1 MFFKSV
7 LLVTLLLSNFLF
19 AQTLRIESEEFIFD
33 KFTLAKFVDASNSV
47 TIESLQKDSFTQ
59 TVPNTYSN
67 GFVPHQSIWHTFTIT
82 NNLSHQTEFIFNDAL
97 YYLPKKLDLYI
108 FDSKNQLIKSYFG
121 GYNRDDTKFTDIGH
135 LLSFFRIAIAAHETY
150 TFYIKTYFDKGNS
163 SIYNY
168 KIYDIDSHI
177 NAMIYENVLTA
188 FLLGGMLI
196 LLLYNLLI
204 YLFTRDTIYLYYL
217 GSLFFSFVI
226 GFVFVSGF
234 VYKFFAITNN
244 AWIHNATYATPLTMI
259 FVMLFTATIFEMQTL
274 YPRLYKFFQAS
285 IYFVSAFILLSI
297 LFDLLEYL
305 PIIMGFALI
314 LAFGI
319 VFLGIYMTYRGN
331 KFGIIY
337 LASTVSYALFA
348 IITIAYYLGFLP
360 MNLFTSNTLMIGSL
374 SEGLGFSFL
383 LAYRITLLKEQNNSL
398 SLLSTTDGLTGLY
411 NRRHFN
417 DVASMAINSTKRD
430 NKIFAFAMLDI
441 DNFKHYNDTYGH
453 QAGDNVLMQVA
464 NSLQQSFQR
473 SHDLLFRLGGEE
485 FGIIFSAKSV
495 EEIETLAQKAKANIE
510 ALAIEH
516 TLNLPSKVVTASFGL
531 GIYYLNDFARNVE
544 IETIYK
550 DVDALL
556 YEAKAL
562 GKNRVVQTLFEEK

>member
-7 LLVTLLLSNFLF
+7 ILVTLLLSNILF
-19 AQTLRIESEEFIFD
+19 AQTLSIESEKFIFD
-33 KFTLAKFVDASNSV
+33 KFELFKFVDASNSV
-47 TIESLQKDSFTQ
+47 TIQTLQKDSFTQ

-67 GFVPHQSIWHTFTIT
+67 GFVPHQSIWHSFAIT
-82 NNLSHQTEFIFNDAL
+82 NNLSHSVEFIFNDAL
-97 YYLPKKLDLYI
+97 YYLPAQLDLYI
-108 FDSKNQLIKSYFG
+108 LNSKGQVIHSYFG
-121 GYNRDDTKFTDIGH
+121 GFNRDDTKFTDVGH
-135 LLSFFRIAIAAHETY
+135 LSSFFRIAIASHETY
-150 TFYIKTYFDKGNS
+150 TFYIKTYFEKGNS
-163 SIYNY
+163 SIYDY

-177 NAMIYENVLTA
+177 NTMIYENVLVA

-204 YLFTRDTIYLYYL
+204 YLFTRDKIYLYYL

-259 FVMLFTATIFEMQTL
+259 FVMLFTATIFEMQKF
-274 YPRLYKFFQAS
+274 YPRLYKFFQLS
-285 IYFVSAFILLSI
+285 IYFVSGYVVLSI

-305 PIIMGFALI
+305 PIIMGFALL

-319 VFLGIYMTYRGN
+319 VFLGIYMTYKKN
-331 KFGIIY
+331 KFGLIY
-337 LASTVSYALFA
+337 LTSTASYALFA

-360 MNLFTSNTLMIGSL
+360 MNIFTSNTLMIGSL
-374 SEGLGFSFL
+374 AEGLGFSFL

-417 DVASMAINSTKRD
+417 DVAPTAINSAKRD

-441 DNFKHYNDTYGH
+441 DNFKLYNDTYGH

-464 NSLQQSFQR
+464 NSLQHSFQR

-516 TLNLPSKVVTASFGL
+516 IHNPPSNVVTASFGL
-531 GIYYLNDFARNVE
+531 GIYSINDFGQNLA
-544 IETIYK
+544 IEKIYK

-562 GKNRVVQTLFEEK
+562 GKNRVAQALFEEK